1 MYNNLSCVWLMHPHV
16 MGAISYRTAT
26 LNMYS
31 PHLRKDPVIYREGLT
46 SKLVAGNDCGF
57 INFVGA

>member
-1 MYNNLSCVWLMHPHV
+1 MHPHV